1 MLHQG
6 YRKPGALPISG
17 PDPMS
22 TTLRRAPAPDAKPQL
37 ISQVLAVNAALICA
51 TLLAATVIAT
61 MHAGTALQRPEFLLL
76 IAGVLGTIL
85 VNGLLVRRRF
95 EPLER
100 VIAAMERVDFGP
112 GGDRPHLPEADSEEV
127 LRLHAAFERMLDR
140 LEVERA
146 RTATLVLRGQE
157 EERARL
163 ARDLHDEANQ
173 ALTGVLLRLQAT
185 AQDAPAPLR
194 EELRA
199 TQAVATQAMEELVRL
214 ARELRPAAL
223 DDLGLSAA
231 LRTQV
236 DAFARRAGV
245 HAELRLDQDAVQ
257 ALGRD
262 EQLVAYRVV
271 QEGLSNIARHARAAN
286 VVVEAVPDAGEAV
299 VRVRDDG
306 VGFEPALETNGL
318 GLQGMRERAALAGG
332 RVAIRSAP
340 GDGTTIELRLGA
352 RSEA

>member
-1 MLHQG
+1 
-6 YRKPGALPISG
+6 
-17 PDPMS
+17 MS
-22 TTLRRAPAPDAKPQL
+22 TTFPRRSPERLAKPQL
-37 ISQVLAVNAALICA
+37 LSQVLAVNAALMCG

-61 MHAGTALQRPEFLLL
+61 MHLGTAPKQPEFLLL
-76 IAGVLGTIL
+76 VAAALATIL
-85 VNGLLVRRRF
+85 INGLLLRRRF
-95 EPLER
+95 QPLER

-112 GGDRPHLPEADSEEV
+112 AGDRPQMPDADSAEV
-127 LRLHAAFERMLDR
+127 LRLNTAFERMLDR

-146 RTATLVLRGQE
+146 RTATLVLRAQE

-185 AQDAPAPLR
+185 GQDAPPALRAELR
-194 EELRA
+194 E

-223 DDLGLSAA
+223 DDLGLAAA

-236 DAFARRAGV
+236 DAFARRARL
-245 HAELRLDQDAVQ
+245 HAELRLDQSAVD

-271 QEGLSNIARHARAAN
+271 QEGLSNVARHAAAQH
-286 VVVEAVPDAGEAV
+286 VVVEAVSDAGETV
-299 VRVRDDG
+299 VRLRDDG
-306 VGFEPALETNGL
+306 AGFVPESATAGI
-318 GLQGMRERAALAGG
+318 GLQGMCERAALAGG
-332 RVAIRSAP
+332 RVAIESAP
-340 GDGTTIELRLGA
+340 GEGTTIELRLGP
-352 RSEA
+352 RRHG